1 MKNTTKCLVVDSL
14 GVLMT
19 RRDISSLTVKGL
31 MVHRGKLEF
40 GPYNFSFINLGKTVQ
55 GILINWKR

>member
-1 MKNTTKCLVVDSL
+1 MKNMTKCLVVGRL

-19 RRDISSLTVKGL
+19 RRDISSLAVKGL

-40 GPYNFSFINLGKTVQ
+40 GPYNFSFINLGNTVH
-55 GILINWKR
+55 GILIKGRF